1 MIYLYLDTN
10 TIKLFSLSKTLLGQY
25 NISFFEKNH
34 SNNLLENG
42 QVVNI
47 DILASTIKE
56 ALTSATPSPITEKDV
71 TLILPQE
78 SFSFGRYSIPV
89 DIASSA
95 IEPFVKDKIR
105 ADLNFD
111 LDNSYFDFLVT
122 TQDNESTVFVYAFKN
137 NFFVKFKEVFDL
149 LQLQIKALYP
159 DSLGYYKLFE
169 KTLRA
174 DKKENILYAYLSA
187 TDSFCYL
194 FDYLGLLKNTRYQ
207 LERDGKESLKNII
220 SSIESEN
227 IKLNRLI
234 LSGDTASIRQ
244 DLFTKEVGVWTNPMD
259 KIIQNFYQSYLK
271 LLIPDSSNKFNILH
285 YDVCLGCF
293 IFSQENSSFSL
304 LKRNRLVTKSATGI
318 SKPNGPKMNFS
329 LSQHKTLISFAVSFL
344 LSLTLIFIGLK
355 LTSAK
360 LPNISLPMLKPAPTI
375 TPTSRP

>member
-174 DKKENILYAYLSA
+174 DKKENIVYGYLSA
-187 TDSFCYL
+187 TDAFCYL
-194 FDYLGLLKNTRYQ
+194 FDYLGLLKDTRYQ
-207 LERDGKESLKNII
+207 LDSPDKDGLKKVIDNIK
-220 SSIESEN
+220 SEN
-227 IKLNRLI
+227 INLNRLI
-234 LSGDTASIRQ
+234 LSGDIGSIRQ
-244 DLFTKEVGVWTNPMD
+244 DLFTKDVGVWTNPLD

-271 LLIPDSSNKFNILH
+271 LLIPDDASKLNFLH

-293 IFSQENSSFSL
+293 IFSQENESFSL
-304 LKRNRLVTKSATGI
+304 LKNKRTLSKSIPTKSDK
-318 SKPNGPKMNFS
+318 SGPKVNFS
-329 LSQHKTLISFAVSFL
+329 ITKHKTLVSF
-344 LSLTLIFIGLK
+344 
-355 LTSAK
+355 
-360 LPNISLPMLKPAPTI
+360 MV
-375 TPTSRP
+375 